1 MKPITFEV
9 IRNLLK
15 TKKKGKDKGIDQSFK
30 RSDSFKRIS
39 IRKSYLDRG
48 RRRNVLRSKTVLD
61 LNDIEIKSN
70 SSSLERRNKSRDGSP
85 DECSSQ
91 EPSIIAELE
100 RKDASIDE
108 KIRALQEIND
118 RYMRENQKGKKVEKK
133 SAIPKPPRTSK
144 LKDQNPKDIK
154 VDKCENSSKPSTLET
169 SKENICDNSPSK
181 ENKNIKTVSQINIL
195 FTGDTNEKP
204 SSNKN
209 ELVNKRHSQLLDDDQ
224 SSFYSVSTFT
234 LDSQAYQDTASTRHS
249 NYSRSISYTQG
260 IDSNKRDKD
269 ASSFLTFSTYC
280 QSIKSD
286 TNDRKNDKKN
296 GYLETSF
303 DGPDTNTSK
312 SNNETGNKQG
322 KNVKNISTTSLVYEP
337 TYVKPVI
344 NTQTFKMVKSKSRE
358 GVIIKIPAVENEQR
372 EGDDDNDKDK
382 LNRQSS
388 NDSAVDLDSN
398 SSVEKLNQ
406 IQEKS
411 TMNATITYEKICKAF
426 EKQEAK
432 YKKNPKKDRR
442 KDLRRERLETHLN
455 TQKPF
460 IAPPPPPL
468 ENQEMLSDEGLIAS
482 TESLEISSPKTGT
495 FELKSPRHSTLE
507 LPSINNTGTYDK
519 TTSDKFIFPKD
530 YFEEEN
536 NISYRVGTDVE
547 SPESTAV
554 PLKIKENPFT
564 KNKEISAVTT
574 SRIWKQVNL
583 GQDEEIVSS
592 HPYPVPP
599 PLRPKNES
607 FKSMSSHDSGFSLT
621 LTKPKNLFR
630 RKSKKQRRKPKLS
643 VSRDGYFKRVMVV
656 QHNSTKRKKNN
667 ETGNKQGKNVKN
679 ISTTSLVY
687 EPTYVKPV
695 INTQTFK
702 MVKSKSREG
711 VIIKIPAVEN
721 EQREGDDDNDKDKLN
736 RQSSND
742 SAVEADSNSSVEKLN
757 QIQEKSTMNA
767 TITYEKI
774 CKAFEKQEAKY
785 KKNPK
790 KDRRKD
796 LRRERLETHLNTQK
810 PFIAPP
816 PPPLENQ
823 EMLSDEGL
831 IASTESLEISSPKT
845 GTFELKSP
853 RHSTLELPSIN
864 NTGTYDK
871 TTSDKFIFPKDYFEE
886 ENNISYRVGTDVESP
901 EGTAVPLK
909 IKENPFT
916 KNKEISAVTTSR
928 IWKQVN
934 LGQDEEIVSSNPY
947 PVPPPLRPKNESF
960 KSMSSHD
967 SGFSLTL
974 TKPKNLF
981 RRKSKKQ
988 RRKPKLSVSRDG
1000 YFKRVMVVQHN
1011 STKRK
1016 KNNKKQRPQGK
1027 DVFKSLYD
1035 DNWTKLGGNYM
1046 SAEMLSGNEFENQS
1060 ILRDFENFCN
1070 RNKHF
1075 NKEINDLEEFYEE
1088 HLKRL
1093 KHYYLQRKQMNEVA
1107 IREFYRDYA
1116 NDEEF
1121 YDAHIVSRNDTFRFK
1136 NTRNG
1141 RESPEYLFPYP
1152 DKRIALGKKRSKMQ
1166 FPEVRTFKSHILG
1179 SKYSSEAINNR
1190 NQSLENLK
1198 SNKDF
1203 NQFPY
1208 WKLSRKVSK
1217 RERVAPKF
1225 KDKFIDPFETEKNE
1239 VSLADIFPSVNDPM
1253 QKNNDKDTDKQQQSD
1268 SDEFSEQEFIA
1279 NCLGDDLY
1287 CSTCDKNNSDCECY
1301 IDDDANDQK
1310 QMAKNSNSKMK
1321 SIKRRRS
1328 KKRLRK
1334 NHSTLRRD
1342 HFYGI
1347 IL

>member
-15 TKKKGKDKGIDQSFK
+15 TKKKGKEKGIDQSFK

-48 RRRNVLRSKTVLD
+48 RRRGGLRSKTVLD

-70 SSSLERRNKSRDGSP
+70 SSSLERRNKNHDDSP

-118 RYMRENQKGKKVEKK
+118 RYMRENQKTKYVEKK
-133 SAIPKPPRTSK
+133 TAIPKPPRNSK
-144 LKDQNPKDIK
+144 LKERKEI
-154 VDKCENSSKPSTLET
+154 VRSEENVSKPSTLET
-169 SKENICDNSPSK
+169 SKENICDNTDSLVSK
-181 ENKNIKTVSQINIL
+181 DLKGSKTVSQINIL
-195 FTGDTNEKP
+195 FTGETNDDSLNKP
-204 SSNKN
+204 RH
-209 ELVNKRHSQLLDDDQ
+209 VDKRHTKQLEDDQ
-224 SSFYSVSTFT
+224 SSYYSVSTFT
-234 LDSQAYQDTASTRHS
+234 LDSQAYQNTSSTRRS
-249 NYSRSISYTQG
+249 NYSRSVSYPHGVDNGKEQ
-260 IDSNKRDKD
+260 DNP
-269 ASSFLTFSTYC
+269 SFLTFTTYC
-280 QSIKSD
+280 QSTKAD
-286 TNDRKNDKKN
+286 ANKK
-296 GYLETSF
+296 YLETSF
-303 DGPDTNTSK
+303 DEPDMNTSR
-312 SNNETGNKQG
+312 SNTETKLN

-358 GVIIKIPAVENEQR
+358 GVIIRIPAVENEMQQN
-372 EGDDDNDKDK
+372 GDNDKD
-382 LNRQSS
+382 Q
-388 NDSAVDLDSN
+388 
-398 SSVEKLNQ
+398 
-406 IQEKS
+406 
-411 TMNATITYEKICKAF
+411 
-426 EKQEAK
+426 
-432 YKKNPKKDRR
+432 
-442 KDLRRERLETHLN
+442 
-455 TQKPF
+455 
-460 IAPPPPPL
+460 
-468 ENQEMLSDEGLIAS
+468 
-482 TESLEISSPKTGT
+482 
-495 FELKSPRHSTLE
+495 
-507 LPSINNTGTYDK
+507 
-519 TTSDKFIFPKD
+519 
-530 YFEEEN
+530 
-536 NISYRVGTDVE
+536 
-547 SPESTAV
+547 
-554 PLKIKENPFT
+554 
-564 KNKEISAVTT
+564 
-574 SRIWKQVNL
+574 
-583 GQDEEIVSS
+583 
-592 HPYPVPP
+592 
-599 PLRPKNES
+599 
-607 FKSMSSHDSGFSLT
+607 
-621 LTKPKNLFR
+621 
-630 RKSKKQRRKPKLS
+630 
-643 VSRDGYFKRVMVV
+643 
-656 QHNSTKRKKNN
+656 
-667 ETGNKQGKNVKN
+667 
-679 ISTTSLVY
+679 
-687 EPTYVKPV
+687 
-695 INTQTFK
+695 
-702 MVKSKSREG
+702 
-711 VIIKIPAVEN
+711 
-721 EQREGDDDNDKDKLN
+721 LN

-774 CKAFEKQEAKY
+774 CKAFERQEAKY

-790 KDRRKD
+790 KDKRKD
-796 LRRERLETHLNTQK
+796 LRRERLESHLSLQK
-810 PFIAPP
+810 PLSASMKDK
-816 PPPLENQ
+816 Q
-823 EMLSDEGL
+823 EILSDEGL
-831 IASTESLEISSPKT
+831 IASTESLEISSPRN

-853 RHSTLELPSIN
+853 RHSMQDLPSIGN
-864 NTGTYDK
+864 YNMGTYDK
-871 TTSDKFIFPKDYFEE
+871 ATSDKFTFPKDYFEE
-886 ENNISYRVGTDVESP
+886 ENNISYRVDNDVESP
-901 EGTAVPLK
+901 EGIPIPLK

-916 KNKEISAVTTSR
+916 KHKEISAVNTSR

-934 LGQDEEIVSSNPY
+934 LGQEEELISTNPL
-947 PVPPPLRPKNESF
+947 PIPPPLKPKNESF

-1027 DVFKSLYD
+1027 DVFKALYD
-1035 DNWTKLGGNYM
+1035 DNWTKLGGNYT
-1046 SAEMLSGNEFENQS
+1046 SADQMLVSGNEYENQS

-1107 IREFYRDYA
+1107 IKEFYRDYA

-1136 NTRNG
+1136 SKRVG

-1166 FPEVRTFKSHILG
+1166 FPEVRTFKSHVLG
-1179 SKYSSEAINNR
+1179 IKYSDTSSTNTKNEA
-1190 NQSLENLK
+1190 LENLR

-1217 RERVAPKF
+1217 RERVAPRF
-1225 KDKFIDPFETEKNE
+1225 KDRFVDPFETEKNE
-1239 VSLADIFPSVNDPM
+1239 VSLADIFPSVNDTPDSSCN
-1253 QKNNDKDTDKQQQSD
+1253 KNTKSETD

-1301 IDDDANDQK
+1301 TDEEADRI
-1310 QMAKNSNSKMK
+1310 MAKSSNSKMK
-1321 SIKRRRS
+1321 SLKRRRS

-1342 HFYGI
+1342 YFNGKQF
-1347 IL
+1347 ILSLFLFSFIFTTQI

>member
-15 TKKKGKDKGIDQSFK
+15 TKKKCKEKGIDQSFK

-48 RRRNVLRSKTVLD
+48 RRRGVLRSKTVLD
-61 LNDIEIKSN
+61 LNDIEIKST
-70 SSSLERRNKSRDGSP
+70 SSSLERRNKNHDDSP

-118 RYMRENQKGKKVEKK
+118 RYMRENQKTKYVEKK
-133 SAIPKPPRTSK
+133 TAIPKPPRNSK
-144 LKDQNPKDIK
+144 LKERNECVSSKKI
-154 VDKCENSSKPSTLET
+154 SKPSTIEK
-169 SKENICDNSPSK
+169 SKENICDKTESK
-181 ENKNIKTVSQINIL
+181 DLKGPKTVSQINIL
-195 FTGDTNEKP
+195 FTGETNENSLDKP
-204 SSNKN
+204 
-209 ELVNKRHSQLLDDDQ
+209 LVDKRHSSKLLEDDQ
-224 SSFYSVSTFT
+224 SSYYSVSTFT
-234 LDSQAYQDTASTRHS
+234 LDSQAYQNTSSTRHS
-249 NYSRSISYTQG
+249 NYSRSVSYPHG
-260 IDSNKRDKD
+260 VDHGKD
-269 ASSFLTFSTYC
+269 QDNSSFLTFTTYC
-280 QSIKSD
+280 QSNKSD
-286 TNDRKNDKKN
+286 TNKK
-296 GYLETSF
+296 YLETSF
-303 DGPDTNTSK
+303 DEPDMNTSR
-312 SNNETGNKQG
+312 SNTESGTKFLN

-344 NTQTFKMVKSKSRE
+344 NTQTFKMVKSKARE
-358 GVIIKIPAVENEQR
+358 AVIIRIPAVENGTQQN
-372 EGDDDNDKDK
+372 GDDDNDKD
-382 LNRQSS
+382 R
-388 NDSAVDLDSN
+388 
-398 SSVEKLNQ
+398 
-406 IQEKS
+406 
-411 TMNATITYEKICKAF
+411 
-426 EKQEAK
+426 
-432 YKKNPKKDRR
+432 
-442 KDLRRERLETHLN
+442 
-455 TQKPF
+455 
-460 IAPPPPPL
+460 
-468 ENQEMLSDEGLIAS
+468 
-482 TESLEISSPKTGT
+482 
-495 FELKSPRHSTLE
+495 
-507 LPSINNTGTYDK
+507 
-519 TTSDKFIFPKD
+519 
-530 YFEEEN
+530 
-536 NISYRVGTDVE
+536 
-547 SPESTAV
+547 
-554 PLKIKENPFT
+554 
-564 KNKEISAVTT
+564 
-574 SRIWKQVNL
+574 
-583 GQDEEIVSS
+583 
-592 HPYPVPP
+592 
-599 PLRPKNES
+599 
-607 FKSMSSHDSGFSLT
+607 
-621 LTKPKNLFR
+621 
-630 RKSKKQRRKPKLS
+630 
-643 VSRDGYFKRVMVV
+643 
-656 QHNSTKRKKNN
+656 
-667 ETGNKQGKNVKN
+667 
-679 ISTTSLVY
+679 
-687 EPTYVKPV
+687 
-695 INTQTFK
+695 
-702 MVKSKSREG
+702 
-711 VIIKIPAVEN
+711 
-721 EQREGDDDNDKDKLN
+721 LN

-757 QIQEKSTMNA
+757 QIQEKSTINA

-774 CKAFEKQEAKY
+774 CKAFDRQEAKY

-790 KDRRKD
+790 KDKRKD
-796 LRRERLETHLNTQK
+796 LRRERLESHLSTQK
-810 PFIAPP
+810 P
-816 PPPLENQ
+816 LSSSMKDKQ
-823 EMLSDEGL
+823 DVLSDEGL
-831 IASTESLEISSPKT
+831 IASTESLEISSPKN
-845 GTFELKSP
+845 GTFDLKSP
-853 RHSTLELPSIN
+853 RNSMQDLQSIN
-864 NTGTYDK
+864 YMGTYDK
-871 TTSDKFIFPKDYFEE
+871 ATSDKFIFPKDYFEE
-886 ENNISYRVGTDVESP
+886 ENNISYRVDNDGESP
-901 EGTAVPLK
+901 EGIAIALK

-916 KNKEISAVTTSR
+916 KHKEISAVNTSR

-934 LGQDEEIVSSNPY
+934 LGQEDEIISTNPL
-947 PVPPPLRPKNESF
+947 PIPPPLKPKNESF

-1027 DVFKSLYD
+1027 DVFKALYD
-1035 DNWTKLGGNYM
+1035 DNWTKLGGNYTSTDQM
-1046 SAEMLSGNEFENQS
+1046 LLSGNEYENQS

-1136 NTRNG
+1136 SKRVG
-1141 RESPEYLFPYP
+1141 RPESPEYLFPYP

-1179 SKYSSEAINNR
+1179 NKYSDSNISNTKKE
-1190 NQSLENLK
+1190 SLDNLK

-1225 KDKFIDPFETEKNE
+1225 KDRFIDPFETEKNE
-1239 VSLADIFPSVNDPM
+1239 VSLADIFPSVNDTLNETNN
-1253 QKNNDKDTDKQQQSD
+1253 KNLKNESD

-1301 IDDDANDQK
+1301 TDEEAERL
-1310 QMAKNSNSKMK
+1310 AKTSNSKMK
-1321 SIKRRRS
+1321 SLKRRRS

-1342 HFYGI
+1342 YFYGKQF
-1347 IL
+1347 ILSLFILFFYIQIYQ

>member
-15 TKKKGKDKGIDQSFK
+15 TKKKGKEKGIDQSFK

-48 RRRNVLRSKTVLD
+48 RRRGVLRSKTVLD
-61 LNDIEIKSN
+61 LNDIEIKST

-118 RYMRENQKGKKVEKK
+118 RYMRENQKSKYPEKK
-133 SAIPKPPRTSK
+133 TAIPKPPRNSK
-144 LKDQNPKDIK
+144 LKERNNTKQIE
-154 VDKCENSSKPSTLET
+154 VVRTENVAKPITLET
-169 SKENICDNSPSK
+169 SKENICDNSSSK
-181 ENKNIKTVSQINIL
+181 EHKSSKTVSQINIL
-195 FTGDTNEKP
+195 FTGETNGNSLNKP
-204 SSNKN
+204 HSD
-209 ELVNKRHSQLLDDDQ
+209 KRNSKLLEDDQ
-224 SSFYSVSTFT
+224 SSYYSVSTFT
-234 LDSQAYQDTASTRHS
+234 LDSQYQNTSSTRHS
-249 NYSRSISYTQG
+249 DYSRSISYPQG
-260 IDSNKRDKD
+260 VDIAKD
-269 ASSFLTFSTYC
+269 QDNPSFLTFTTYC
-280 QSIKSD
+280 QSTKSN
-286 TNDRKNDKKN
+286 TNEAKKN
-296 GYLETSF
+296 YVHKNKYLETSF
-303 DGPDTNTSK
+303 DEPDPGTNTSR
-312 SNNETGNKQG
+312 SNTDSGSKLV

-358 GVIIKIPAVENEQR
+358 GVIIRIPAVENATRSNNE
-372 EGDDDNDKDK
+372 EIDNDKD
-382 LNRQSS
+382 R
-388 NDSAVDLDSN
+388 
-398 SSVEKLNQ
+398 
-406 IQEKS
+406 
-411 TMNATITYEKICKAF
+411 
-426 EKQEAK
+426 
-432 YKKNPKKDRR
+432 
-442 KDLRRERLETHLN
+442 
-455 TQKPF
+455 
-460 IAPPPPPL
+460 
-468 ENQEMLSDEGLIAS
+468 
-482 TESLEISSPKTGT
+482 
-495 FELKSPRHSTLE
+495 
-507 LPSINNTGTYDK
+507 
-519 TTSDKFIFPKD
+519 
-530 YFEEEN
+530 
-536 NISYRVGTDVE
+536 
-547 SPESTAV
+547 
-554 PLKIKENPFT
+554 
-564 KNKEISAVTT
+564 
-574 SRIWKQVNL
+574 
-583 GQDEEIVSS
+583 
-592 HPYPVPP
+592 
-599 PLRPKNES
+599 
-607 FKSMSSHDSGFSLT
+607 
-621 LTKPKNLFR
+621 
-630 RKSKKQRRKPKLS
+630 
-643 VSRDGYFKRVMVV
+643 
-656 QHNSTKRKKNN
+656 
-667 ETGNKQGKNVKN
+667 
-679 ISTTSLVY
+679 
-687 EPTYVKPV
+687 
-695 INTQTFK
+695 
-702 MVKSKSREG
+702 
-711 VIIKIPAVEN
+711 
-721 EQREGDDDNDKDKLN
+721 LN

-757 QIQEKSTMNA
+757 QIQEKSTINA

-774 CKAFEKQEAKY
+774 CKAFERQEAKY

-790 KDRRKD
+790 KDKRKD
-796 LRRERLETHLNTQK
+796 LRRERLESHLNTQRPVVSPSK
-810 PFIAPP
+810 DK
-816 PPPLENQ
+816 Q
-823 EMLSDEGL
+823 DMVSDEGL
-831 IASTESLEISSPKT
+831 IASTESLEISSPRN

-853 RHSTLELPSIN
+853 RNSTLDLPSISY
-864 NTGTYDK
+864 TGTYDK
-871 TTSDKFIFPKDYFEE
+871 ATSDKFTFPKDYFEE
-886 ENNISYRVGTDVESP
+886 ENNISYRVGNDAESP
-901 EGTAVPLK
+901 DGIAIPLK

-916 KNKEISAVTTSR
+916 KHKEISAVNTSR

-934 LGQDEEIVSSNPY
+934 LGQEEEMSIISTNPL
-947 PVPPPLRPKNESF
+947 PIPPPLKPKNESF

-1027 DVFKSLYD
+1027 DVFKALYD
-1035 DNWTKLGGNYM
+1035 DNWTKLSGNYT
-1046 SAEMLSGNEFENQS
+1046 SADQILSGNEYENQS

-1136 NTRNG
+1136 SKRVG

-1152 DKRIALGKKRSKMQ
+1152 DKRVALGKKRSKMQ

-1179 SKYSSEAINNR
+1179 TQYSDNITNSKNE
-1190 NQSLENLK
+1190 SLENLR

-1203 NQFPY
+1203 HQFPY

-1217 RERVAPKF
+1217 RERVAPRF
-1225 KDKFIDPFETEKNE
+1225 KDRFVDPFETEKNE
-1239 VSLADIFPSVNDPM
+1239 VSLADIFPSVNDTTPETNI
-1253 QKNNDKDTDKQQQSD
+1253 KNNCESD

-1301 IDDDANDQK
+1301 TDDEANNEANK
-1310 QMAKNSNSKMK
+1310 SLAKNSNSKMK
-1321 SIKRRRS
+1321 SLKRRRS

-1342 HFYGI
+1342 YFYGKQF
-1347 IL
+1347 ILSFIHKLTNKF